1 MPPNT
6 TAQIQIAAST
16 SGLPAALA
24 RGVSMVKAFAVNA
37 KAALAALHLA
47 PKANAK
53 TNWMTNATG
62 VAAGNL
68 ASRGIDILVDQ
79 GRAVFAFN
87 DALVRFGIAARQ
99 TPAQLEAIARA
110 ARATAAETGLDA
122 GQVLA
127 AGRAYVDL
135 AGAESFTT
143 GKMRLL
149 ARAAQASGS
158 DTRDLAGMM
167 YQLTR
172 SLHVTDAEM
181 ENTMGGL
188 INQAKDGAIEA
199 KEMAHEFA
207 GVLPLFSRFGVI
219 GREGAVQAGAMFQ
232 VIRDG
237 ANSAAEAGTMLQRV
251 VAGIQSY
258 APRFEAKGIRIY
270 EKQVDALGRK
280 VLRPS
285 FDILHDTFKSDAFK
299 DPAVLKKMMG
309 RTEGWQG
316 LLLLEKAW
324 RVSQDANASAL
335 DKTTSHMDQLIASGR
350 ENGVIQKD
358 GATIAE
364 SAAGRMAIAMEKM
377 KNAIAEAFTPERIEK
392 FVGAI
397 EGLTDK
403 VGPLAEAIGK
413 IGDGLGA
420 LYSIGKNI
428 RGFISDDRGSA
439 VFATTPEEVQRYAAL
454 KNVSEYEAYKQL
466 ETTYNKARALKVK
479 IRDSVKDDKTT
490 PESNKLAVQ
499 GMMQPA
505 AEWGMLGEHEIG
517 QYYIQKS
524 GLSPE
529 AIQKIK
535 DQILKEQID
544 EDIAT
549 GKGHS
554 TKPAADIGAEML
566 KAINAGAPAIGRAV
580 SQSMRDPQVNLDGN
594 KVSQGVGNATD
605 RRRRP

>member
-37 KAALAALHLA
+37 KAALASLHLA
-47 PKANAK
+47 PKANEK
-53 TNWMTNATG
+53 RNWMTNATG

-68 ASRGIDILVDQ
+68 ATRGIDILVDQ

-110 ARATAAETGLDA
+110 ARATAAETGIDA
-122 GQVLA
+122 TMVLA
-127 AGRAYVDL
+127 AGRAYIDL
-135 AGAESFTT
+135 AGAENFTT
-143 GKMRLL
+143 AKMNLL
-149 ARAAQASGS
+149 ARAAQATGS
-158 DTRDLAGMM
+158 DTKDLAGMM

-172 SLHVTDAEM
+172 SMGVTDAEM

-207 GVLPLFSRFGVI
+207 GILPLFKRFGVV
-219 GREGAVQAGAMFQ
+219 GREGTIQAGAMFQ
-232 VIRDG
+232 VMRDG

-251 VAGIQSY
+251 YAGIQSY
-258 APRFEAKGIRIY
+258 APRFEKEGVQVY
-270 EKQVDALGRK
+270 EKVRDKLGRR
-280 VLRPS
+280 VLLP
-285 FDILHDTFKSDAFK
+285 FDVIFSNIQKSEAMK
-299 DPAVLKKMMG
+299 DPARVKKMFG
-309 RTEGWQG
+309 RTEGWRG
-316 LLLLEKAW
+316 MLLGDEATRAFGTTDGKIDQTISRLE
-324 RVSQDANASAL
+324 AL
-335 DKTTSHMDQLIASGR
+335 RRAGR
-350 ENGVIQKD
+350 EDGVIMKD
-358 GATIAE
+358 LGTYTE
-364 SAAGRMAIAMEKM
+364 SAAGRMAIAMENM
-377 KNAIAEAFTPERIEK
+377 KNAIAAAFTPERIEK

-439 VFATTPEEVQRYAAL
+439 VFATNPEEVQRYARI
-454 KNVSEYEAYKQL
+454 KNVSEQEAYRQL
-466 ETTYNKARALKVK
+466 EETYSKARQLKVK
-479 IRDSVKDDKTT
+479 IRDAIKDDKTT
-490 PESNKLAVQ
+490 PESNKLAVKGAMAPQ
-499 GMMQPA
+499 T
-505 AEWGMLGEHEIG
+505 EWGMYGEHEVG
-517 QYYIQKS
+517 EQYLRNS
-524 GLSPE
+524 GLTPE
-529 AIQKIK
+529 QIQKIK
-535 DQILKEQID
+535 DQILKEQVD
-544 EDIAT
+544 EDIAA

-580 SQSMRDPQVNLDGN
+580 SQSIRDPQVNLDGN

>member
-37 KAALAALHLA
+37 KAALASLHLA
-47 PKANAK
+47 PKANEK
-53 TNWMTNATG
+53 RNWMTNATG

-68 ASRGIDILVDQ
+68 ATRGIDILVDQ

-110 ARATAAETGLDA
+110 ARATAAETGIDA
-122 GQVLA
+122 TMVLA
-127 AGRAYVDL
+127 AGRAYIDL
-135 AGAESFTT
+135 AGAENFTT
-143 GKMRLL
+143 AKMNLL
-149 ARAAQASGS
+149 ARAAQATGS
-158 DTRDLAGMM
+158 DTKDLAGMM

-172 SLHVTDAEM
+172 SMGVTDAEM

-207 GVLPLFSRFGVI
+207 GILPLFKRFGVV
-219 GREGAVQAGAMFQ
+219 GREGTIQAGAMFQ
-232 VIRDG
+232 VMRDG

-251 VAGIQSY
+251 YAGIQSY
-258 APRFEAKGIRIY
+258 APRFEKEGVQVY
-270 EKQVDALGRK
+270 EKVRDKLGRK
-280 VLRPS
+280 VLLP
-285 FDILHDTFKSDAFK
+285 FDVIFSNIQKSEAMK
-299 DPAVLKKMMG
+299 DPARVKKMFG
-309 RTEGWQG
+309 RTEGWRG
-316 LLLLEKAW
+316 MLLGDEATRAFGTTDGKIDQTISRLE
-324 RVSQDANASAL
+324 AL
-335 DKTTSHMDQLIASGR
+335 RRAGR
-350 ENGVIQKD
+350 EDGVIMKD
-358 GATIAE
+358 LGTYTE
-364 SAAGRMAIAMEKM
+364 SAAGRMAIAMENM
-377 KNAIAEAFTPERIEK
+377 KNAIAAAFTPERIEK

-439 VFATTPEEVQRYAAL
+439 VFATNPEEVQRYARI
-454 KNVSEYEAYKQL
+454 KNVSEQEAYRQL
-466 ETTYNKARALKVK
+466 EETYSKARQLKVK
-479 IRDSVKDDKTT
+479 IRDAIKDDKTT
-490 PESNKLAVQ
+490 PESNKLAVKGAMAPQ
-499 GMMQPA
+499 T
-505 AEWGMLGEHEIG
+505 EWGMYGEHEVG
-517 QYYIQKS
+517 EQYLRNS
-524 GLSPE
+524 GLTPE
-529 AIQKIK
+529 QIQKIK
-535 DQILKEQID
+535 DQILKEQVD
-544 EDIAT
+544 EDIAA

-580 SQSMRDPQVNLDGN
+580 SQSIRDPQVNLDGN

>member
-24 RGVSMVKAFAVNA
+24 RGVSMVKSFAVNA
-37 KAALAALHLA
+37 KAALASLHLA

-110 ARATAAETGLDA
+110 ARATAAETGIDA
-122 GQVLA
+122 TMVLA
-127 AGRAYVDL
+127 AGRAYIDL
-135 AGAESFTT
+135 AGAENFTT
-143 GKMRLL
+143 AKMNLL
-149 ARAAQASGS
+149 ARAAQATGS
-158 DTRDLAGMM
+158 DTKDLAGMM

-172 SLHVTDAEM
+172 SMGVTDAEM

-207 GVLPLFSRFGVI
+207 GILPLFKRFGVV
-219 GREGAVQAGAMFQ
+219 GREGTIQAGAMFQ
-232 VIRDG
+232 VMRDG

-251 VAGIQSY
+251 YAGIQSY
-258 APRFEAKGIRIY
+258 APRFEKEGVQVY
-270 EKQVDALGRK
+270 EKVRDKLGRK
-280 VLRPS
+280 VLLP
-285 FDILHDTFKSDAFK
+285 FDVIFSNIQKSEAMK
-299 DPAVLKKMMG
+299 DPARVKKMFG
-309 RTEGWQG
+309 RTEGWRG
-316 LLLLEKAW
+316 MLLGDEATRAFGTTDGKIDQTISRLE
-324 RVSQDANASAL
+324 AL
-335 DKTTSHMDQLIASGR
+335 RRAGR
-350 ENGVIQKD
+350 EDGVIMKD
-358 GATIAE
+358 LGTYTE
-364 SAAGRMAIAMEKM
+364 SAAGRMAIAMENM

-428 RGFISDDRGSA
+428 RGFIGDDRGSA
-439 VFATTPEEVQRYAAL
+439 VFATNPEEVQRYAKL
-454 KNVSEYEAYKQL
+454 KNVSEFEAYKQL
-466 ETTYNKARALKVK
+466 ETTYNKARQLKVK
-479 IRDSVKDDKTT
+479 IRDAIKDDKTT
-490 PESNKLAVQ
+490 PESNRLAVQ
-499 GMMQPA
+499 ASMAPSS
-505 AEWGMLGEHEIG
+505 EWGDVSERNIG
-517 QYYIQKS
+517 QDYIRNS
-524 GLSPE
+524 GLT
-529 AIQKIK
+529 ADQVQKIK
-535 DQILKEQID
+535 EQILKEQID
-544 EDIAT
+544 EDIAA